1 MPILRKSNNFSIY
14 FLIAKIN
21 LTLIWI
27 HDRIER
33 GRKRHKQE
41 ASPQAGWN
49 LIFSKKAK
57 VDKWRRLLSCLVAR
71 SMIQNGYRSSISH
84 PHPDMDKGSRER
96 ERERDKYKARALSC
110 SIDPWPRQSSRVNLV
125 QLRTSLPPWCT
136 CDNETTIVSQ
146 VNTL

>member
-1 MPILRKSNNFSIY
+1 MEVYNSIAIEIGEFRKIFLFVNKCLDAYFTEIEQFFNLFSHCKNKSHAD
-14 FLIAKIN
+14 LV
-21 LTLIWI
+21 WI

-110 SIDPWPRQSSRVNLV
+110 SIDP
-125 QLRTSLPPWCT
+125 
-136 CDNETTIVSQ
+136 
-146 VNTL
+146 

>member
-96 ERERDKYKARALSC
+96 ETSIRHERCPVRLTLDPDNRVVLIQSNFELLFSPGALV
-110 SIDPWPRQSSRVNLV
+110 ITK
-125 QLRTSLPPWCT
+125 QLSFLK
-136 CDNETTIVSQ
+136 
-146 VNTL
+146 